1 MLTTSRRAHA
11 ALVMLG
17 VGTFSYVTIEILPIG
32 LLTVIATDLG
42 HSRSDIGLLVTGYAV
57 VVVVAAIPLARLTL
71 GLPRRRVLG
80 ATLGLM
86 AVGAA
91 ISALAPTYEVLFA
104 GRLLTALSHALFW
117 SIIFPIATGL
127 FPPAVRGRVVA
138 KLSIGSA
145 LAPVIGIPLGTWLG
159 EQLGWRVPFALMTV
173 IGVATCLGIATLLP
187 RVDSHESAA
196 GRGSAPNVRRYAV
209 LVISTALGVA
219 GFLTFNTYVTPFLL
233 DISGFSS
240 GALGPILLASGL
252 GGLTGTL
259 LIGRILDQN
268 PWAAVV
274 LPLALISAT
283 LLGLYS
289 VGHEQVPTVLL
300 VAIAGMAF
308 SMLAVAVLSRTLQVA
323 PGSTD
328 LASAGTNSA
337 FNVGIAA
344 GAFVGRGLLDST
356 GVRSVA
362 LIGGLLAAVALIA
375 MTADGPVLARR
386 PVGMAECG
394 HDCPGR
400 QVCEEAA

>member
-1 MLTTSRRAHA
+1 MSNTSRRTQPAV
-11 ALVMLG
+11 LVLG
-17 VGTFSYVTIEILPIG
+17 VSTFSYVTIEVLPIG
-32 LLTVIATDLG
+32 LLTVMAEGLDR
-42 HSRSDIGLLVTGYAV
+42 SRSDIGLLVTGYAV
-57 VVVVAAIPLARLTL
+57 VVVLAAIPLARLTL
-71 GLPRRRVLG
+71 GLPRRPVLS

-91 ISALAPTYEVLFA
+91 VSALAPTYDVLLVA
-104 GRLLTALSHALFW
+104 RLLTALSHALFW
-117 SIIFPIATGL
+117 SIIFPITTGL
-127 FPPAVRGRVVA
+127 FPPAARGRVVA

-159 EQLGWRVPFALMTV
+159 EQAGWRVPFALMAV
-173 IGVATCLGIATLLP
+173 LGAATCLGVASLLP
-187 RVDSHESAA
+187 RVGPREAVA
-196 GRGSAPNVRRYAV
+196 GRGSTPDVRRYVV
-209 LVISTALGVA
+209 LVVSTAVGVA

-233 DISGFSS
+233 DISGFTS

-259 LIGRILDQN
+259 LIGRLLDRN
-268 PWAAVV
+268 AWAAVV
-274 LPLALISAT
+274 LPLALMGAT

-289 VGHEQVPTVLL
+289 LGHQQVPTVLL
-300 VAIAGMAF
+300 VATAGMAF

-344 GAFVGRGLLDST
+344 GAFIGGGLLDST

-362 LIGGLLAAVALIA
+362 LVGGLLAFVALIA
-375 MTADGPVLARR
+375 MTADEPVLARGR
-386 PVGMAECG
+386 LKLAECEDDG
-394 HDCPGR
+394 PGR
-400 QVCEEAA
+400 QVCEAAA